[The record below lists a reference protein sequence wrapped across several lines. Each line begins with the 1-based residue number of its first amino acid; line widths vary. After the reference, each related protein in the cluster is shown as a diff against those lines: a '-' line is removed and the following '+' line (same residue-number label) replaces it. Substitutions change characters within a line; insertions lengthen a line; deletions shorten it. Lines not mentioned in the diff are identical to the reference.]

1 MQPIAEKFLLNDF
14 YFYGQSHQLFR
25 VGRLGVCYG
34 HRAQSTGHRAQGTGH
49 RARGTE
55 HRAQSTGHRAQG
67 TGHRARGTEHRAQ
80 STGRRHGTK
89 ERYAVI
95 NRTSLN

>member
-55 HRAQSTGHRAQG
+55 HRAQSTG
-67 TGHRARGTEHRAQ
+67 
-80 STGRRHGTK
+80 RRHGTK

>member
-34 HRAQSTGHRAQGTGH
+34 RRARGAGRGAQGAGHRARGTGLRAQSTGHRAQSTER
-49 RARGTE
+49 RA
-55 HRAQSTGHRAQG
+55 
-67 TGHRARGTEHRAQ
+67 
-80 STGRRHGTK
+80 K

>member
-34 HRAQSTGHRAQGTGH
+34 RRAQG
-49 RARGTE
+49 A
-55 HRAQSTGHRAQG
+55 G
-67 TGHRARGTEHRAQ
+67 TGQKNGTR
-80 STGRRHGTK
+80 
-89 ERYAVI
+89 
-95 NRTSLN
+95 

>member
-34 HRAQSTGHRAQGTGH
+34 RREQ
-49 RARGTE
+49 GTE
-55 HRAQSTGHRAQG
+55 HG
-67 TGHRARGTEHRAQ
+67 AQ
-80 STGRRHGTK
+80 STGRRAQGAGTGQK
-89 ERYAVI
+89 NGTR
-95 NRTSLN
+95 